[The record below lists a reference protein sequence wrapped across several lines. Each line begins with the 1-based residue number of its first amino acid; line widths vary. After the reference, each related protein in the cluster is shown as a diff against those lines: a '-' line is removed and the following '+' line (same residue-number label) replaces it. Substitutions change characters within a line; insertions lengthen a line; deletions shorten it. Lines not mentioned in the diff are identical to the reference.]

1 MAYKHRLDL
10 TMGMPKGM
18 NRMDQFPL
26 DMSSVYYDYATMEN
40 YAKTSA
46 IAYVGQPLSLVDETN
61 KVVTLYTIQDT
72 EGTLKKV
79 GTSPIGDESTISVA
93 EDGTVSLYGIS
104 GLALER
110 EVEDEDGNKSTIA
123 ITYQPLYVN
132 GKLTWVEPST
142 TTVEGLAAE
151 IEGIKTRISTIETVV
166 GDSESG
172 LVKSV
177 ADNTAEISNINDK
190 IGEVA
195 EDKTIV
201 EMIADAKTEATYD
214 DTSIANRIK
223 TIEDDYLKATD
234 KTDLISQISTA
245 KQEAISTILGETVDA
260 DFDTLQEVAAWI
272 QSDTTNSTQL
282 INRVTAIENDYLKGA
297 DKTELEGEIADI
309 ESYVGILPEDAEST
323 NVVDY
328 IDEVIDGLNISDYAK
343 AIDLT
348 SLTGRVTTTETKL
361 QTIAEGAQVNV
372 IDSVDETQFAID
384 SNKKLTLL
392 DVAIDKV
399 TGLQDALNSKVTAED
414 GKRLITTEEAD
425 KLAALVVGAQENT
438 IESILINNVELEITN
453 KQVNIPIGT
462 EDTLG
467 VVASS
472 ANENKVAIATDG
484 TMEVNSL
491 NVNKL
496 VQTTGDT
503 LILDGGSS
511 SSH

>member
-26 DMSSVYYDYATMEN
+26 DMSSVYYDKDAMEK
-40 YAKTSA
+40 YAKESA

-72 EGTLKKV
+72 EGTLQKV
-79 GTSPIGDESTISVA
+79 GTSPIGDENTIVVADDGTISLHGI
-93 EDGTVSLYGIS
+93 EGLELTRTETTDDG
-104 GLALER
+104 
-110 EVEDEDGNKSTIA
+110 EVMVN
-123 ITYQPLYVN
+123 ITYQPLLVN
-132 GKLTWVEPST
+132 GKLTWVEPSA
-142 TTVEGLAAE
+142 TTVEGLATE
-151 IEGIKTRISTIETVV
+151 IEGLKTRISSLETTV
-166 GDSESG
+166 GNSESG

-177 ADNTAEISNINDK
+177 ADNAGAISSINDK
-190 IGEVA
+190 IGEVD

-201 EMIADAKTEATYD
+201 EMIADATYN
-214 DTSIANRIK
+214 DTSISNRIK
-223 TIEDDYLKATD
+223 TIEDDYLTSAD
-234 KTDLISQISTA
+234 KTDLVTQIATA
-245 KQEAISTILGETVDA
+245 KQEAIETVLGETVDA

-272 QSDTTNSTQL
+272 QSDTTNSTEL

-297 DKTELEGEIADI
+297 DKTEIEGIIDDI
-309 ESYVGILPEDAEST
+309 ESFIGILPEGITST
-323 NVVDY
+323 NVIDY
-328 IDEVIDGLNISDYAK
+328 IDEVVDGLNISDYAK
-343 AIDLT
+343 NSDLT
-348 SLTGRVTTTETKL
+348 TLTGRVTTAETKL
-361 QTIAEGAQVNV
+361 QSIAEGAQVNV

-384 SNKKLTLL
+384 SDKKLTLL
-392 DVAIDKV
+392 DITIDKV
-399 TGLQDALNSKVTAED
+399 TGLQNALDSKVTAED

-425 KLAALVVGAQENT
+425 KLESLVVGAQENV
-438 IESILINNVELEITN
+438 IESISINNTELEVVN
-453 KQVNIPIGT
+453 KQVNIPVGT

-472 ANENKVAIATDG
+472 ANENKVAITTDG

-496 VQTTGDT
+496 IQTAGDT

-511 SSH
+511 SVSNN